1 MTIGAVV
8 HSVVDQEASTP
19 QFKKDGGT
27 TKTKKSMR
35 LNRKKENFKKF
46 FNVWAC

>member
-27 TKTKKSMR
+27 TKTKK
-35 LNRKKENFKKF
+35 KKSQ
-46 FNVWAC
+46 